1 MVTKLIVI
9 LTLAASTAGVYA
21 LQHRREA
28 ADALPAADGVE
39 IPRIVVTA
47 KREHGAE

>member
-9 LTLAASTAGVYA
+9 LTLAAGTAATYA
-21 LQHRREA
+21 LQQRQA
-28 ADALPAADGVE
+28 DDALPCVEGIE
-39 IPRIVVTA
+39 IPQIVVTA